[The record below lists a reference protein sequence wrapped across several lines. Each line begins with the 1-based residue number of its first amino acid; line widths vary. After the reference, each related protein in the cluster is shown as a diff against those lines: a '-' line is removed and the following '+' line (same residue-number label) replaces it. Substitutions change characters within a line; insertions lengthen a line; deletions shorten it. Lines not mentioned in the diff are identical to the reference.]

1 MIDTIYNTVYA
12 NCYLSIPKVVPL
24 HHQNN
29 NNINQLKRKGFNYDK
44 ENIVP
49 EEVAETK

>member
-1 MIDTIYNTVYA
+1 MDKTCIYH
-12 NCYLSIPKVVPL
+12 IFFVPL

-29 NNINQLKRKGFNYDK
+29 KVINQLKRKGFNYDK